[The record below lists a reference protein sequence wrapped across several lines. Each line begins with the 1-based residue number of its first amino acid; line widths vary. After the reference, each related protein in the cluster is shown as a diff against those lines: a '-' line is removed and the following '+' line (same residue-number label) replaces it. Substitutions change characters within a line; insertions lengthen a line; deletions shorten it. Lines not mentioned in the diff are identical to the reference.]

1 MCIWF
6 PKKRCFCSHCL
17 WSSCSR
23 RREKANGWIRFDP
36 LSRRLQIADQDKNGD
51 SFFEI
56 SIHIQFSNPSH
67 GNIEMYKMKAKN
79 EYFLDCKLLCACQLV
94 TSWEPLEETKIYGE
108 SSWSKK
114 LKLYKVAN
122 WWIHE
127 TPWRESSPEL
137 LTAQPLKT
145 NQDNGDKVDQD
156 HHEMFFSSKFL
167 CSSGKEKFLFF
178 KFIW

>member
-1 MCIWF
+1 MYLISEENMF
-6 PKKRCFCSHCL
+6 LLTVPLLKLSAKKRKSKRL
-17 WSSCSR
+17 DKIWSAVKKIANSR
-23 RREKANGWIRFDP
+23 PRQKRRF
-36 LSRRLQIADQDKNGD
+36 
-51 SFFEI
+51 FFEI

-94 TSWEPLEETKIYGE
+94 TSWEPLEETKICRE
-108 SSWSKK
+108 SSWGKK

-156 HHEMFFSSKFL
+156 AMKCFFLRSFL
-167 CSSGKEKFLFF
+167 DIGRWKTFVTQN
-178 KFIW
+178 